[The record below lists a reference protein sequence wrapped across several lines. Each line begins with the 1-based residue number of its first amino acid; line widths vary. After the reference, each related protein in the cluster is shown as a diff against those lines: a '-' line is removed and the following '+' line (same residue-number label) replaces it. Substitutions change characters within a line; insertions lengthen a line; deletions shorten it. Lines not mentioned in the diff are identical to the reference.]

1 MRKILQ
7 KRSAAN
13 RKLAAYYVLSPYG
26 GSAQTAQ
33 NCSQDARGDD
43 AGVGKGLG
51 SAIDLEATSSVLEP
65 ILRG

>member
-1 MRKILQ
+1 MRRVLQ
-7 KRSAAN
+7 ARSAAN

-33 NCSQDARGDD
+33 NCPQDAREGNV
-43 AGVGKGLG
+43 GVSEGLG
-51 SAIDLEATSSVLEP
+51 SAIDLVATSSVLEP